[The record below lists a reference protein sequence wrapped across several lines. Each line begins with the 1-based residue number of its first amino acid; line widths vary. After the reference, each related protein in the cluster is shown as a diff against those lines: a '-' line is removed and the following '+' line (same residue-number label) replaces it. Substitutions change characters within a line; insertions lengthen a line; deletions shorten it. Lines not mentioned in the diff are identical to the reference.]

1 MKVPKADRQT
11 SGEGARAG
19 FVYGF
24 AEDLGSEDVLALL
37 GGKGAGL
44 TRMRR
49 SGLPVPEGFII
60 TTEVLQKNRE
70 RRSCLSDRVSCEGVS
85 TTSPRTP
92 YSLIQSSII
101 S

>member
-37 GGKGAGL
+37 GGEGRRAHADAPLRSPRAGGLHHHDGGPPKTVKGALVSL
-44 TRMRR
+44 TAYHARGFR
-49 SGLPVPEGFII
+49 LPAPEH
-60 TTEVLQKNRE
+60 
-70 RRSCLSDRVSCEGVS
+70 
-85 TTSPRTP
+85 RTP
-92 YSLIQSSII
+92 
-101 S
+101 